1 MGPYYIGGIL
11 YLLGPAGE
19 VACMAKKTYAQRT
32 IGSQPHCGEKI
43 DVEMP
48 TYYACTMHL
57 NSGAICTSL
66 HSFDVPCSR
75 LDTRIEIY
83 GTEGTLITVPP
94 CDFSGEILFRGRND
108 STWRQPIE
116 FPYEKN
122 CRGVGVSDMAD
133 ALVRGRAPRLA
144 ADFTYHTLDVIE
156 LLQRSG
162 ETGKFVPVTSH
173 FIRTPPM
180 PEEPLFSN

>member
-1 MGPYYIGGIL
+1 
-11 YLLGPAGE
+11 
-19 VACMAKKTYAQRT
+19 MAKKTYAQRT

-83 GTEGTLITVPP
+83 GTEGTLITAPP

-108 STWRQPIE
+108 STCLLYTSPSAPANARSESRCPAFPALTPIL
-116 FPYEKN
+116 K
-122 CRGVGVSDMAD
+122 
-133 ALVRGRAPRLA
+133 AL
-144 ADFTYHTLDVIE
+144 
-156 LLQRSG
+156 
-162 ETGKFVPVTSH
+162 
-173 FIRTPPM
+173 
-180 PEEPLFSN
+180 